1 MSKFKNSTARTL
13 YLVAHTNVRRS
24 PCVWLVEDYL
34 RLPSAGSSSRSVLM
48 MINDWADL
56 CVVSLQPATSR
67 HSRRGSNNHNHS
79 PTADFNRGLTAV
91 DSYRVNLFEDVN
103 GLID

>member
-56 CVVSLQPATSR
+56 CVVSLLQLQADT
-67 HSRRGSNNHNHS
+67 HAAA
-79 PTADFNRGLTAV
+79 PTTTTTGEQQTLT
-91 DSYRVNLFEDVN
+91 ED
-103 GLID
+103 

>member
-13 YLVAHTNVRRS
+13 YLVAHTNKMCSLRRS
-24 PCVWLVEDYL
+24 PCVWLVDEYL

-56 CVVSLQPATSR
+56 CVVSLLQLQADT
-67 HSRRGSNNHNHS
+67 HAAA
-79 PTADFNRGLTAV
+79 PTTTTTALQQTLT
-91 DSYRVNLFEDVN
+91 ED
-103 GLID
+103 

>member
-24 PCVWLVEDYL
+24 PCVWLVDEYL

-56 CVVSLQPATSR
+56 CVVSLLQLQADT
-67 HSRRGSNNHNHS
+67 HAAA
-79 PTADFNRGLTAV
+79 PTTTTTALQQTLT
-91 DSYRVNLFEDVN
+91 ED
-103 GLID
+103 

>member
-34 RLPSAGSSSRSVLM
+34 LLPSAGSSSSSVLM

-56 CVVSLQPATSR
+56 CVVSLPQLQADT
-67 HSRRGSNNHNHS
+67 HAAA
-79 PTADFNRGLTAV
+79 PTTTTTALQQTLT
-91 DSYRVNLFEDVN
+91 ED
-103 GLID
+103 

>member
-24 PCVWLVEDYL
+24 PCVWLVEESI

-56 CVVSLQPATSR
+56 CVVSLLQLQADT
-67 HSRRGSNNHNHS
+67 HAAA
-79 PTADFNRGLTAV
+79 PTTTTTALQQTLT
-91 DSYRVNLFEDVN
+91 ED
-103 GLID
+103 

>member
-24 PCVWLVEDYL
+24 PCVCWWWSLSL
-34 RLPSAGSSSRSVLM
+34 NLPSAGSSSRSVLM

-56 CVVSLQPATSR
+56 CVVSLQ
-67 HSRRGSNNHNHS
+67 
-79 PTADFNRGLTAV
+79 
-91 DSYRVNLFEDVN
+91 
-103 GLID
+103 

>member
-24 PCVWLVEDYL
+24 PCVWLVDEYL
-34 RLPSAGSSSRSVLM
+34 RLPSSGSSSRSVLM

-56 CVVSLQPATSR
+56 CVVSLLQLQADT
-67 HSRRGSNNHNHS
+67 HAAA
-79 PTADFNRGLTAV
+79 PTTTTTALQQTLT
-91 DSYRVNLFEDVN
+91 ED
-103 GLID
+103 

>member
-24 PCVWLVEDYL
+24 PCVWLVEESI

-56 CVVSLQPATSR
+56 CVVSLLQLQADT
-67 HSRRGSNNHNHS
+67 HAEA
-79 PTADFNRGLTAV
+79 PTTTTTALQQTLT
-91 DSYRVNLFEDVN
+91 ED
-103 GLID
+103 

>member
-1 MSKFKNSTARTL
+1 MSKYKNSTARTL

-24 PCVWLVEDYL
+24 PCVWLVEESI

-56 CVVSLQPATSR
+56 CVVSLLQLQADT
-67 HSRRGSNNHNHS
+67 HAAA
-79 PTADFNRGLTAV
+79 PTTTTTALQQTLT
-91 DSYRVNLFEDVN
+91 ED
-103 GLID
+103 